1 MEQVQASLFSKTF
14 QACSVPDEDEIS
26 QWFSGNFA
34 SSGRWTSDGECW
46 TRNIS
51 AWPSDGDVCSL
62 SQTLETSVPPKYS
75 LSPMACQGILRRAE
89 KRGKRLPE
97 HLEAALVAVAG
108 RPTPT
113 E

>member
-1 MEQVQASLFSKTF
+1 MV
-14 QACSVPDEDEIS
+14 
-26 QWFSGNFA
+26 
-34 SSGRWTSDGECW
+34 TSDGEVW
-46 TRNIS
+46 TANGS
-51 AWPSDGDVCSL
+51 EWPNDGDVCSL
-62 SQTLETSVPPKYS
+62 SEVLEPSVPPKYS

-89 KRGKRLPE
+89 KRGKKLPE